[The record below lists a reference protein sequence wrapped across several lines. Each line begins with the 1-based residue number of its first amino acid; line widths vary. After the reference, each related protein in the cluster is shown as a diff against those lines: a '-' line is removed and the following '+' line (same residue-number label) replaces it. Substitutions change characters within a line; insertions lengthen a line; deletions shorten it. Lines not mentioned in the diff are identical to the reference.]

1 MVSVKMCDMSKCI
14 AASVF
19 QKLNA
24 SKVTLKEDPFSYYE
38 DLIIVTDVE
47 PSDLV
52 YPEGWYYANGN
63 FRNKYNSTTGMY
75 EEVRMVD
82 STGESWAGKATY
94 CTKDISK

>member
-1 MVSVKMCDMSKCI
+1 MVSVKMCDMSKRI

-24 SKVTLKEDPFSYYE
+24 NKVTLKENPFSCYD

-52 YPEGWYYANGN
+52 YPEGWYYAKGN
-63 FRNKYNSTTGMY
+63 FRNKHTSTTGAY

-94 CTKDISK
+94 CTLDL